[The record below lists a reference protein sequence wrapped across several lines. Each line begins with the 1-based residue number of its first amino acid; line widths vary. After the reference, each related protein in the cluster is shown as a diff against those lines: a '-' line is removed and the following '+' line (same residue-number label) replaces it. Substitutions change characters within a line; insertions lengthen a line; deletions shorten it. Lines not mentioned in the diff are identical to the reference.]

1 MQGKYPV
8 VTLCGSTRF
17 KDEFYEAQ
25 KRLTLEGNIVISVDP
40 FGHAGNQEV
49 WDGMDEDTLSKWFCV
64 KTKEMIDDMHKRKID
79 MADSSYVINVGGYI
93 GESTRSEINYAE
105 KTGKRCIILN
115 HYCNTGN
122 ARRGIRYEIRRS
134 ILSNSK

>member
-25 KRLTLEGNIVISVDP
+25 KRFTLEGNIVISVGL
-40 FGHAGNQEV
+40 FGHAGDQEV

-79 MADSSYVINVGGYI
+79 MADSIYVINVGGYI

-105 KTGKRCIILN
+105 KTGK
-115 HYCNTGN
+115 GV
-122 ARRGIRYEIRRS
+122 
-134 ILSNSK
+134 LS

>member
-25 KRLTLEGNIVISVDP
+25 KRFTLEGNIVISVGL

-49 WDGMDEDTLSKWFCV
+49 WDGMGEDTLSKWFCV